1 MNSAVIAA
9 VLPAAACRRSEV
21 LRLEVPRPVAW
32 LAAAHIRDACMR
44 WGVYVV
50 ALCGWMRGCTCADR
64 GSVDASS
71 ALEGMMWSLIR

>member
-44 WGVYVV
+44 WG
-50 ALCGWMRGCTCADR
+50 CTLLLFAV
-64 GSVDASS
+64 G
-71 ALEGMMWSLIR
+71 

>member
-44 WGVYVV
+44 WGVRCCSLRLDEGLYV
-50 ALCGWMRGCTCADR
+50 R
-64 GSVDASS
+64 GSWI
-71 ALEGMMWSLIR
+71 G